1 MAKGRPPAGRPGP
14 RGSFV
19 VPLEYDW
26 HLLVGDE
33 SALPAIAR
41 RLEELPPGKP
51 VIALIEAA
59 AEAAVAR
66 AVRQALVDTHGLDK
80 SRIRAASYWKRGEAA
95 VHETHD

>member
-1 MAKGRPPAGRPGP
+1 MR
-14 RGSFV
+14 
-19 VPLEYDW
+19 
-26 HLLVGDE
+26 
-33 SALPAIAR
+33 ALR
-41 RLEELPPGKP
+41 LPPGEGY
-51 VIALIEAA
+51 AWAA